1 MGCLSRCHWPLAA
14 LSLHACES
22 ESISIGVPGRV
33 VHCIISGASGRRSRG
48 EGQGLQSRACCKVYL
63 TFSDFAQAFMVTE
76 VIDS

>member
-1 MGCLSRCHWPLAA
+1 MGCLSRCLWPLAA
-14 LSLHACES
+14 LSLRVC

-63 TFSDFAQAFMVTE
+63 TLSDFAQAFMVTE